1 MDEEEEEEEVEKL
14 DPATLAPDLYAT
26 SCKAGQMLGGGE
38 KSPRSSLTVVPSD
51 HSRTE
56 TGLVPRVPKK
66 GSTDSARE
74 LSEIFVPPFHSE
86 GDAGWTCLHWAA
98 RHGMVETVER
108 SRWKPSSSVASCD
121 ARFPR
126 T

>member
-1 MDEEEEEEEVEKL
+1 MDEEEEEVEKL
-14 DPATLAPDLYAT
+14 DPATLAPDLYA
-26 SCKAGQMLGGGE
+26 SCKAGQ
-38 KSPRSSLTVVPSD
+38 
-51 HSRTE
+51 TE
-56 TGLVPRVPKK
+56 
-66 GSTDSARE
+66 SARE
-74 LSEIFVPPFHSE
+74 LLEIFVPPFHSE
-86 GDAGWTCLHWAA
+86 GDTGWTCLHWAA